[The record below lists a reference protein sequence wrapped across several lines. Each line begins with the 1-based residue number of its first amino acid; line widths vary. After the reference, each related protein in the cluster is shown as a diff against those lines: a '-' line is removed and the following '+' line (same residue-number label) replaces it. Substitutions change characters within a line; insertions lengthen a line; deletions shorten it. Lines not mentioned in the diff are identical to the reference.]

1 MKTKNIIIM
10 PLLIFCFLAS
20 FNSSTVNAMSQAEVD
35 KGDSSLAYGMQVLDG
50 EIRAL
55 NLETEFGIS
64 TNFGIEGIYT
74 YIGDDDD
81 ENENDI
87 LDVNTK
93 FNLIDNS
100 DYDVS
105 AVLGYHTDFEDGY
118 PRIGILYSKSENKL
132 LDLNLGIDV
141 LLKKDKS
148 YLGYMLGFDYRL
160 TDNIYLEV
168 GHRKFSGQEDTEGLN
183 IGTRYYF

>member
-1 MKTKNIIIM
+1 
-10 PLLIFCFLAS
+10 
-20 FNSSTVNAMSQAEVD
+20 MSQAEVD
-35 KGDSSLAYGMQVLDG
+35 KGDSSLAYGVQVLDG
-50 EIRAL
+50 EVRAL

-64 TNFGIEGIYT
+64 SNLGIEGIYT
-74 YIGDDDD
+74 YIGDEDDND
-81 ENENDI
+81 NENDI
-87 LDVNTK
+87 LDINTK
-93 FNLIDNS
+93 FNLVDKL
-100 DYDVS
+100 DYDIT

-141 LLKKDKS
+141 LLKKDKN
-148 YLGYMLGFDYRL
+148 YLGYMLGFDYRI
-160 TDNIYLEV
+160 TENIYLEV